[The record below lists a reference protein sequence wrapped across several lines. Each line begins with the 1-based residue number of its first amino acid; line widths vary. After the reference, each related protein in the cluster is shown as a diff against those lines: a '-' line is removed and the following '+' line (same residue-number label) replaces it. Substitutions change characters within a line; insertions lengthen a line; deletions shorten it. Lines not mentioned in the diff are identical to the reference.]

1 MVGVIW
7 QNICSFIRL
16 ARQKIDWGLWF
27 EGKLV
32 WERWWLQGNNVSLTV
47 QWRLPLTPGLRHDP
61 QRLSRDKT
69 WTFVPFTFGCF
80 KCSYRKAT
88 RKGDMIGKEIH
99 SDTLSS
105 SFILSAALRC
115 ELGLSVCAPTEVQ
128 GNYWNIWMTGPSL
141 NPRTNDAW
149 PLQKGMGRTLLPL
162 TDISHQRSMTSPTL
176 VGWREAVR
184 ALETRLGK
192 QIWHSWPQKTL
203 FSQPTQ
209 RPELMLPMNI
219 SPKWQILL
227 ISLCPNFMLNF
238 QFCVVTMLCLQSS

>member
-1 MVGVIW
+1 MCHSQYSDGCLWHQGWGMTHSVCHVITPE
-7 QNICSFIRL
+7 RL
-16 ARQKIDWGLWF
+16 Y
-27 EGKLV
+27 
-32 WERWWLQGNNVSLTV
+32 
-47 QWRLPLTPGLRHDP
+47 
-61 QRLSRDKT
+61 LS
-69 WTFVPFTFGCF
+69 P
-80 KCSYRKAT
+80 
-88 RKGDMIGKEIH
+88 
-99 SDTLSS
+99 
-105 SFILSAALRC
+105 SAALNVLTEKQQEKETWLEKRFIQTPYPHHSFC
-115 ELGLSVCAPTEVQ
+115 RQHCDVSSGFSVCAPTEVQ

-162 TDISHQRSMTSPTL
+162 TDISHQRSMTSPML

-227 ISLCPNFMLNF
+227 ISLCPNCMLNF
-238 QFCVVTMLCLQSS
+238 QFYVVTMLYLQSS

>member
-162 TDISHQRSMTSPTL
+162 TDISHQRSMTSPML
-176 VGWREAVR
+176 VGWREAR
-184 ALETRLGK
+184 DTFGETNLTFMTSKNIVFPTHPTAR
-192 QIWHSWPQKTL
+192 INVANEH
-203 FSQPTQ
+203 FSEMADPF
-209 RPELMLPMNI
+209 
-219 SPKWQILL
+219 
-227 ISLCPNFMLNF
+227 NFFM
-238 QFCVVTMLCLQSS
+238 S

>member
-1 MVGVIW
+1 M
-7 QNICSFIRL
+7 SDL
-16 ARQKIDWGLWF
+16 YLSPSAAL
-27 EGKLV
+27 
-32 WERWWLQGNNVSLTV
+32 NV
-47 QWRLPLTPGLRHDP
+47 LPE
-61 QRLSRDKT
+61 
-69 WTFVPFTFGCF
+69 
-80 KCSYRKAT
+80 KAT

-162 TDISHQRSMTSPTL
+162 TDISHQRSMTSPVL

-192 QIWHSWPQKTL
+192 KIWHTWPQKTL
-203 FSQPTQ
+203 FSKPT
-209 RPELMLPMNI
+209 RWPELMLPMHV
-219 SPKWQILL
+219 SPKRQICWAFWFLYVL
-227 ISLCPNFMLNF
+227 IYVKFSILCCHNAVPT
-238 QFCVVTMLCLQSS
+238 V